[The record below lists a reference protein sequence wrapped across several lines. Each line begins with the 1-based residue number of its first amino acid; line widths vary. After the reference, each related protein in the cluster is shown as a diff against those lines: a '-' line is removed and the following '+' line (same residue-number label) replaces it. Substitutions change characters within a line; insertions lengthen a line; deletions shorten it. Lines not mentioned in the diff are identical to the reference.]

1 VKRGRKPQGVVWSQP
16 APADAA
22 AGSFSRLVPLWLRD
36 LEVRQY
42 TPASRTTW
50 ASGMGQFAAWCG
62 ERGLS
67 DAIQVTRSVMEA
79 YQRHLAFVRSGQPR
93 TSRQGRSRAAP
104 AADGPAGHPLTSGR
118 QRARLHAVR
127 RFYTWAVRQGHV
139 PANPAADLEYPRLSK
154 RLPDVLSADEV
165 AAVLGGCDLGSLE
178 GVRDRAFI
186 ELLAATGL
194 RRTEACR
201 LVLADLDP
209 ERGIVRVREGKGR
222 KDRYVPAGARA
233 FAWLSRY
240 LTEVRPRWALS
251 VADDVVFL
259 RPDGRPVTDGLM
271 GGRVHRLLALAGITK
286 RGACHLFRHTFATGL
301 LENGCDIRLIGAMLG
316 HSNLSAT
323 AVYTHVGVGL
333 LVQAHAAFHRTA
345 GATAAKEEGRAA
357 AGSQGAEPGQ
367 NTEEVTP

>member
-1 VKRGRKPQGVVWSQP
+1 MVGKRGRKAQGVVWTEP
-16 APADAA
+16 APADAV
-22 AGSFSRLVPLWLRD
+22 AGSFARLVPLWLRD

-42 TPASRTTW
+42 TQSSRITW
-50 ASGMGQFAAWCG
+50 ASGMGQFAAWCV

-67 DAIQVTRSVMEA
+67 DAIQVTRAVMES
-79 YQRHLAFVRSGQPR
+79 YQRYLAFVRSGQPR
-93 TSRQGRSRAAP
+93 TSRQRRCRAA
-104 AADGPAGHPLTSGR
+104 ATATDGPAGHPLTSGR

-201 LVLADLDP
+201 LCLADLDP

-240 LTEVRPRWALS
+240 LAEVRPRWALS

-323 AVYTHVGVGL
+323 AVYTHVGVGM

-345 GATAAKEEGRAA
+345 AKEEGGQAGDSPRAEDGQD
-357 AGSQGAEPGQ
+357 AG
-367 NTEEVTP
+367 EVTP

>member
-1 VKRGRKPQGVVWSQP
+1 MVGKRGRKAQGVVWTEP

-22 AGSFSRLVPLWLRD
+22 AGSFARLVPLWLRD

-42 TPASRTTW
+42 TASSRTTW
-50 ASGMGQFAAWCG
+50 ASGMGQFAAWCV

-67 DAIQVTRSVMEA
+67 DAIQVTRAVMES
-79 YQRHLAFVRSGQPR
+79 YQRYLAFVRSGQPR
-93 TSRQGRSRAAP
+93 TSRQRRSRAAP
-104 AADGPAGHPLTSGR
+104 VTEGHPLTSGR

-201 LVLADLDP
+201 LCLADLDP

-251 VADDVVFL
+251 VADDVIFL
-259 RPDGRPVTDGLM
+259 RPDGRAVNDGLM

-323 AVYTHVGVGL
+323 AVYTHVGVGM
-333 LVQAHAAFHRTA
+333 LVQAHAAFHRPE
-345 GATAAKEEGRAA
+345 GATAAKEEG
-357 AGSQGAEPGQ
+357 GSPAQES
-367 NTEEVTP
+367 E